1 MVFVMTS
8 RNPEIAGLITNTRM
22 LDPIPVSP
30 VREQRSSSILSS
42 LANEDHSVRDV
53 VGTGMLR
60 VMKFGGTSVGTAE
73 AIGHTVRILERQR
86 GAGDTLVAVVSAL
99 GGITNVLLDS
109 ATAAASGQRDA
120 ATALR
125 LGLRERHRS
134 VINELIH
141 EPSRRERVQSTIED
155 LIERCG
161 RLVESVHVL
170 RDLSPRSSDL
180 IVSFGERMSSAVV
193 AAALEERGIP
203 ATNIDAD
210 QVIVTDDVFGNASP
224 LLDRTRERAGEILI
238 PLVKAGVL
246 PVVTGFFGASESG
259 ATTTLGRGGSD
270 FSASILGN
278 ALRADEIWIW
288 TDVDGVM
295 TADPRLVPDARTLPA
310 ISFSE
315 ATELA
320 YFGAKVIHSRTM
332 HPAAI
337 ENIPIWIKN
346 TFNPDHPGTRI
357 GPEPAQ
363 NGAVK
368 AITAIPNVSVI
379 TVEGS
384 GFLGVASVTARVFG
398 AIGRA
403 GINVFMI
410 SQASSQHSLS
420 FVVPKT
426 DGSHAIRALES
437 ELELELHR
445 GTVISLSVNP
455 DLAAVAVVGA
465 GMRGT
470 PGVAGGVF
478 RTLGDERINIVTI
491 AQGSSELNIS
501 CVISMID
508 LPRAV
513 PALHRAF
520 DLGK

>member
-1 MVFVMTS
+1 M
-8 RNPEIAGLITNTRM
+8 
-22 LDPIPVSP
+22 
-30 VREQRSSSILSS
+30 
-42 LANEDHSVRDV
+42 
-53 VGTGMLR
+53 GMLR

-73 AIGHTVRILERQR
+73 AIDQTAGILARQR
-86 GAGDTLVAVVSAL
+86 SDGDSLVAVVSAL
-99 GGITNVLLDS
+99 SGVTNLLLDS
-109 ATAAASGQRDA
+109 ASAAASGQRGA
-120 ATALR
+120 ANELR
-125 LGLRERHRS
+125 QALRERHGA
-134 VINELIH
+134 VIAALIVNP
-141 EPSRRERVQSTIED
+141 ERRERVQTTIED

-161 RLVESVHVL
+161 RLIESVHVL
-170 RDLSPRSSDL
+170 RDLSARSSDL
-180 IVSFGERMSSAVV
+180 IVSFGERMSSVVVSAV
-193 AAALEERGIP
+193 LEERGIQS
-203 ATNIDAD
+203 TNVDSD
-210 QVIVTDDVFGNASP
+210 QVIVTDDVFGAASP
-224 LLDRTRERAGEILI
+224 LLDQTRQRASEVLA
-238 PLVKAGVL
+238 PLLNSGVL
-246 PVVTGFFGASESG
+246 PVVTGFFGATESG

-278 ALRADEIWIW
+278 ALDADEIWIW

-332 HPAAI
+332 QPATVA
-337 ENIPIWIKN
+337 NIPIWIKN

-420 FVVPKT
+420 FAVPKS
-426 DGSHAIRALES
+426 DGARAVKELES

-445 GTVISLSVNP
+445 ETVLSISLNP

-478 RTLGDERINIVTI
+478 RTLGDETINIVTI

-501 CVISMID
+501 CVISMAD

-520 DLGK
+520 RLGK